1 MLALALFLAAAAADP
16 LVAEMQRV
24 EAARN
29 AAIKSGDL
37 PTLRGLYAPS
47 FHGISG
53 AGVRVDR
60 ETLLNVFKRNAG
72 GDFRA
77 ESTILS
83 ARRINGLVFAEGRL
97 RLTNGNGTLIGDS
110 HYLHIFRRGARGW
123 EMIHGTAVPIA
134 GASR

>member
-24 EAARN
+24 EATRN

-37 PTLRGLYAPS
+37 ATLRRLYAPS

-72 GDFRA
+72 GDVRA

-83 ARRINGLVFAEGRL
+83 ARRVNGLVFAEGRL
-97 RLTNGNGTLIGDS
+97 KLTNANGALIGDS

-123 EMIHGTAVPIA
+123 EMIHGAAVPIT
-134 GASR
+134 GGSR